1 MNNLQIII
9 LSIVI
14 LIMILIY
21 SLISLSAYKLKKKWE
36 QSLRDQGLEPGTLD
50 YYIAVCGPDY
60 RKDVLVDGTY
70 KYTWTGINPLVV
82 VNSGKGNFSY
92 KVPVCDTQLVII
104 CDKDGKVLSIN

>member
-21 SLISLSAYKLKKKWE
+21 GLVSLSAYKLKKKWE
-36 QSLRDQGLEPGTLD
+36 QSLKDRGLEPGTLD

-70 KYTWTGINPLVV
+70 KYTWTETNPPVM
-82 VNSGKGNFSY
+82 VNTGKETFSY
-92 KVPVCDTQLVII
+92 KVPAYDTALVII
-104 CDKDGKVLSIN
+104 CDKAGKVLSIN